1 MRKISFVNC
10 FLVGTTISVIGAGLV
25 VVGGFITDN
34 ATEAIQRILGEGS
47 ASEASLFAKLLEL
60 SVLGAVAMILLEKY
74 PPELIDRASP
84 SDRISASAE
93 EEES

>member
-1 MRKISFVNC
+1 MRKISFMNF
-10 FLVGTTISVIGAGLV
+10 FLVGATISLIGAGLV

-47 ASEASLFAKLLEL
+47 ASEAGMFVKLLEL
-60 SVLGAVAMILLEKY
+60 SALGAVAMILLVKY
-74 PPELIDRASP
+74 SPEPIDRASP

-93 EEES
+93 AEES